1 MSVRH
6 RVAMALDK
14 CDPAASYAYET
25 FTDTAANRVYFIF
38 EQGRSADIVA
48 QMLRIMLKRKPLI
61 HNGRKPR

>member
-14 CDPAASYAYET
+14 YDPAASYAYET
-25 FTDTAANRVYFIF
+25 FTDPTANRVYFIF

-48 QMLRIMLKRKPLI
+48 QMLHIMLKRKPLI

>member
-1 MSVRH
+1 L
-6 RVAMALDK
+6 ALSK
-14 CDPAASYAYET
+14 VDPEASYAYET
-25 FTDTAANRVYFIF
+25 ITLESENRVIFAF